1 MYEWKQERLANVS
14 EVKMARKLAVLI
26 AALNWV
32 ADRERGKDDTRGVL
46 YISENR
52 YQNVARIRWL
62 DTE

>member
-32 ADRERGKDDTRGVL
+32 ADRERGRMIRGVP
-46 YISENR
+46 YIPENR

-62 DTE
+62 NTE